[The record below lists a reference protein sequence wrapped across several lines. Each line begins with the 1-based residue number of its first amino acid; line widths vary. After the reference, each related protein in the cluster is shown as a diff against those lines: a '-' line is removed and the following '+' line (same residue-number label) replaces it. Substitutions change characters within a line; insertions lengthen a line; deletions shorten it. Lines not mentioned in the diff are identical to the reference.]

1 MDSLRTFQSVR
12 DKKDYQSGLDEFT
25 AQSTL
30 SFKRWSFSFALII
43 YLAFTVMDY
52 YRFEPSVHQIT
63 ILVRSIFVIIPL
75 AVLVYFF
82 WSKEFKSRSTYLG
95 LSLYVYLGAGVVHIF
110 VFALARTYDVNFSEL
125 GFVLLILIGCLMT
138 TMPIKP
144 TAIISAILLAIIM
157 LVYPIVGWTYP
168 AVIFQCFIYACIM
181 AMCLLINK
189 SIVGQLAENYKMI
202 HELYGDSITDRLTGL
217 KNSRYFGKQL
227 LLLIDKARTEFKEVS
242 LIVVDVDNFKDIN
255 DRFGHAYGDD
265 CLINLAEVLVKR
277 CDGVHNYA
285 VRLSG
290 DEFAIVM
297 YDAKPE
303 ELTQACR
310 DILTDIQLID
320 LEVSIGTSVSMI
332 EEGENSVEIKDRLF
346 KDADAAMYQAKRRGR
361 NTFVT
366 APSLR

>member
-1 MDSLRTFQSVR
+1 LDNLPTFQSVR

-25 AQSTL
+25 SQSTL
-30 SFKRWSFSFALII
+30 AIKRWSFTCACIV

-63 ILVRSIFVIIPL
+63 ILVRIVFVLIPL
-75 AVLVYFF
+75 AVLVFLF
-82 WSKEFKSRSTYLG
+82 WSSEIKSRRTYLG
-95 LSLYVYLGAGVVHIF
+95 LSLYAYFSAGVVHIF
-110 VFALARTYDVNFSEL
+110 VFSLARTYDVNLSEL
-125 GFVLLILIGCLMT
+125 GFVLLILFGCLMT

-144 TAIISAILLAIIM
+144 TAIISAALLAIIM
-157 LVYPIVGWTYP
+157 LVYPMVGWSYP
-168 AVIFQCFIYACIM
+168 EVIFQCFIYACIM

-189 SIVGQLAENYKMI
+189 SIIGQLAENYQMI
-202 HELYGDSITDRLTGL
+202 HQLYGDSITDRLTGL

-227 LLLIDKARTEFKEVS
+227 LLLIDKARIEFKEVS

-265 CLINLAEVLVKR
+265 CLINLAEVLVRR
-277 CDGVHNYA
+277 CDGDQNYA

-320 LEVSIGTSVSMI
+320 LEVSIGTSMSQI
-332 EEGENSVEIKDRLF
+332 EEGENSVEIKEKLF
-346 KDADAAMYQAKRRGR
+346 KDADAAMYQAKRKGR
-361 NTFVT
+361 NTFVS